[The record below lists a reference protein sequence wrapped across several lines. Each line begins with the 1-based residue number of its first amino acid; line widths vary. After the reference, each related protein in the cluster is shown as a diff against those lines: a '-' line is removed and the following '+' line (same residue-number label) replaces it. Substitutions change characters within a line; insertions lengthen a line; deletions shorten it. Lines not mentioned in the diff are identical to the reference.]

1 MQGKLSLGV
10 KAHRAGGFPHP
21 RVRGKP
27 KNTEK
32 DFEKMRITPACAG
45 KTRQSAQRVAVGSD
59 PPCVCGENLHHI
71 HIWVICIMERR
82 EAYQ

>member
-1 MQGKLSLGV
+1 
-10 KAHRAGGFPHP
+10 
-21 RVRGKP
+21 VRGKREYERKWDYTVGIP
-27 KNTEK
+27 
-32 DFEKMRITPACAG
+32 PAYVG

-59 PPCVCGENLHHI
+59 PPYVCGENLHHI

>member
-10 KAHRAGGFPHP
+10 KAHRAGGFP
-21 RVRGKP
+21 RVCRENAAICSTRGSR
-27 KNTEK
+27 
-32 DFEKMRITPACAG
+32 F
-45 KTRQSAQRVAVGSD
+45 GS
-59 PPCVCGENLHHI
+59 PCVCGENLHHI